1 MREVVCNTSP
11 FQHLH
16 QLGELHLLPSI
27 YGRISIPQ
35 AVADEILTGKSGGID
50 LPELLA
56 LDWIQVQ
63 QVQMDLEPQPRNID
77 RGEAEVIALAL
88 QIPQS
93 LVILDDLAARKHAQL
108 LGLAVT
114 GTLGILVKAKA
125 VGLIERLGP
134 KLERLEKLGF
144 RVSNETRLAILE
156 VAGEE

>member
-1 MREVVCNTSP
+1 L
-11 FQHLH
+11 QYLH

-27 YGRISIPQ
+27 YGRISIPKV
-35 AVADEILTGKSGGID
+35 VADEILAGKSGGID

-56 LDWIQVQ
+56 LDWIQVHR
-63 QVQMDLEPQPRNID
+63 VEMNLEPQPRNIH
-77 RGEAEVIALAL
+77 RGEAKVIALAL
-88 QIPQS
+88 SIPQS

>member
-1 MREVVCNTSP
+1 MREVVCTTSP
-11 FQHLH
+11 LPYLH

-77 RGEAEVIALAL
+77 RGK
-88 QIPQS
+88 PRSS
-93 LVILDDLAARKHAQL
+93 LWRSRSRSLW
-108 LGLAVT
+108 
-114 GTLGILVKAKA
+114 
-125 VGLIERLGP
+125 
-134 KLERLEKLGF
+134 
-144 RVSNETRLAILE
+144 
-156 VAGEE
+156 

>member
-11 FQHLH
+11 LQYLH

-56 LDWIQVQ
+56 LDWIQVHR
-63 QVQMDLEPQPRNID
+63 VELNLEPQPRNIH
-77 RGEAEVIALAL
+77 RGEAKVIALAL
-88 QIPQS
+88 SIPQS
-93 LVILDDLAARKHAQL
+93 LVILDDLVARKHARL

-134 KLERLEKLGF
+134 KLDRLEQLGF